1 MKIKELLKHRIYT
14 YLEFFRYVISRI
26 KSASSARSGTD
37 NDAALL
43 ERERE
48 NNYWGYISSL
58 NDEKR
63 RRCPHTSLRK
73 VSRTKFYCQDCGAEL
88 RYIREEVSIIS
99 ELAVVALCGFLIY
112 QFLKRTRT
120 SSEN

>member
-14 YLEFFRYVISRI
+14 YLEFFRYVVSRV
-26 KSASSARSGTD
+26 KSASSVRSAPD
-37 NDAALL
+37 K
-43 ERERE
+43 ERE

-63 RRCPHTSLRK
+63 KRCPHTSLRK

-112 QFLKRTRT
+112 QFLKRTRLP
-120 SSEN
+120 SED